1 MSLSS
6 KIFNITEGVGIAFDA
21 IRSNKV
27 RAALTIL
34 GVAVGVFVVVALSA
48 AIHGINASVA
58 KDLESAGPT
67 SFFVYRR
74 PVSLTRICDGTD
86 ETCPERRNPPIT
98 MAEGEAIARL
108 PEILAVTPHVAGW
121 GMNVRYKDR
130 QSKSVGVDAYA
141 AGWLDVEGGDI
152 IAGRN
157 FTYAE
162 NTTGARVAVIND
174 KLADQLFPGSDPLE
188 KVINIAGTPFRVLG
202 IYHNVG
208 SFLGKPNSA
217 SAGNDPRAIIPLETG
232 ARNLDMTL
240 RRLDLTVKPRQNV
253 TQTEAIDAVTTTI
266 RSLRSLHP
274 GAPDNFAVVTSD
286 MLLTVYNGFFG
297 VFFLVMIA
305 LSAVGLMVGGVGV
318 IAIMMISV
326 TERTREIGVRK
337 ALGATRSTILW
348 QFLVEAATLTCI
360 GATIGLVGGS
370 LVAFLVNKY
379 TPVPASTPP
388 MAIAAALAVSAVT
401 GIVFGLLPAVR
412 ASRLD
417 PVEALRYE

>member
-48 AIHGINASVA
+48 AIHGINTSVA

-74 PVSLTRICDGTD
+74 PVSLTSVCDGTD

-98 MAEGEAIARL
+98 MSEADAISRL
-108 PEILAVTPHVAGW
+108 PEVLAVTPHVG
-121 GMNVRYKDR
+121 GSSKVRYKDR
-130 QSKSVGVDAYA
+130 QVDNVGVDAYA
-141 AGWLDVEGGDI
+141 ATWFDVEGGELTG
-152 IAGRN
+152 GRN

-162 NTTGARVAVIND
+162 NTTGARVVVIND
-174 KLADQLFPGSDPLE
+174 KLAESLFPGSDPLD
-188 KVINIAGTPFRVLG
+188 KMIIISSVPFRVLG

-208 SFLGKPNSA
+208 SFLGKPNSS
-217 SAGNDPRAIIPLETG
+217 SAGNDPRAIVPLETG
-232 ARNLDMTL
+232 IRNLNMYM
-240 RRLDLTVKPRQNV
+240 RRLDLTVKPRENV
-253 TQTEAIDAVTTTI
+253 SQTEAIDAVTTLI
-266 RSLRSLHP
+266 RGGRGLRP
-274 GAPDNFAVVTSD
+274 GAPDNFAVITSD
-286 MLLTVYNGFFG
+286 TLLKVYNGFFG
-297 VFFLVMIA
+297 VFFLVMIS

-360 GATIGLVGGS
+360 GAAIGLVGGS
-370 LVAFLVNKY
+370 VVAYLVNRF

-388 MAIAAALAVSAVT
+388 MAIAAALGVSAVT
-401 GIVFGLLPAVR
+401 GIVFGLLPAIR

>member
-74 PVSLTRICDGTD
+74 PVSLTSVCDGTD
-86 ETCPERRNPPIT
+86 ETCPERRNPAIT
-98 MAEGEAIARL
+98 LDEADAIARL
-108 PEILAVTPHVAGW
+108 PEVLAVTPHVG
-121 GMNVRYKDR
+121 GGSRVRYKDR
-130 QSKSVGVDAYA
+130 EQPQVGVDAYTA
-141 AGWLDVEGGDI
+141 TWLDVEGGDI

-162 NTTGARVAVIND
+162 NTTGARVVVIND
-174 KLADQLFPGSDPLE
+174 KLAEQLFPGSDPLD
-188 KVINIAGTPFRVLG
+188 KMIIISGVPFRVLG
-202 IYHNVG
+202 IYHNIG
-208 SFLGKPNSA
+208 SFLGKPNSS
-217 SAGNDPRAIIPLETG
+217 SAGNDPRAIVPLETG
-232 ARNLDMTL
+232 VRNLDMYM
-240 RRLDLTVKPRQNV
+240 RRLDLTVKPRANV
-253 TQTEAIDAVTTTI
+253 SQTEAIDAVTTLI
-266 RSLRSLHP
+266 RGKRGLRP
-274 GAPDNFAVVTSD
+274 GAPDNFAVITSD
-286 MLLTVYNGFFG
+286 TLLAVYNGFFG

-348 QFLVEAATLTCI
+348 QFLVEAATLTCV
-360 GATIGLVGGS
+360 GAAVGLVGGS
-370 LVAFLVNKY
+370 LVAWAVNRF

-388 MAIAAALAVSAVT
+388 MAIAAALGVSAVT
-401 GIVFGLLPAVR
+401 GIVFGLLPAMR

>member
-6 KIFNITEGVGIAFDA
+6 KIFNITEGIGIAFDA

-48 AIHGINASVA
+48 AIHGINVSVA

-74 PVSLTRICDGTD
+74 PASLTSVCDGTD

-98 MAEGEAIARL
+98 MAETDAIARL
-108 PEILAVTPHVAGW
+108 PEVLAVTPHVG
-121 GMNVRYKDR
+121 GQSRIRYKDR
-130 QSKSVGVDAYA
+130 EQPTVGVDAYA
-141 AGWLDVEGGDI
+141 ATWLDVEGGDI
-152 IAGRN
+152 TAGRN

-162 NTTGARVAVIND
+162 TTTGARVVVIND
-174 KLADQLFPGSDPLE
+174 KLAEHLFPGSDPLD
-188 KVINIAGTPFRVLG
+188 KMITISGVPFKVLG
-202 IYHNVG
+202 IYHNIG
-208 SFLGKPNSA
+208 SFLGKPNSS
-217 SAGNDPRAIIPLETG
+217 SAGNDPRAIVPLASG
-232 ARNLDMTL
+232 VRNLDMFMS
-240 RRLDLTVKPRQNV
+240 RLDLTVKPRANV
-253 TQTEAIDAVTTTI
+253 SQTEAIDAVTTSI
-266 RSLRSLHP
+266 RGQRGLRPS
-274 GAPDNFAVVTSD
+274 APDNFAVMTSD
-286 MLLTVYNGFFG
+286 SLLTIYNGFFG

-360 GATIGLVGGS
+360 GAAIGLVGGS
-370 LVAFLVNKY
+370 FVAWAVNRF

-388 MAIAAALAVSAVT
+388 MAIAAALGVSAVT
-401 GIVFGLLPAVR
+401 GIVFGLLPAMR

>member
-6 KIFNITEGVGIAFDA
+6 KIFNITEGIGIAFDA

-34 GVAVGVFVVVALSA
+34 GVAVGVFVVVSLSA

-74 PVSLTRICDGTD
+74 PVALARVCDGTD
-86 ETCPERRNPPIT
+86 ETCPERRNPPIKLDE
-98 MAEGEAIARL
+98 ADAIARL
-108 PEILAVTPHVAGW
+108 PEVLAVTSHVG
-121 GMNVRYKDR
+121 GSSVVRYKDR
-130 QSKSVGVDAYA
+130 QTQNVGIDAYSA
-141 AGWLDVEGGDI
+141 TWLDVAGGDI

-162 NTTGARVAVIND
+162 NTTGARVVVIND
-174 KLADQLFPGSDPLE
+174 NLAERLFPGSDPLE
-188 KVINIAGTPFRVLG
+188 KAITISGVGFKVLG

-208 SFLGKPNSA
+208 SFLGKPNSS
-217 SAGNDPRAIIPLETG
+217 SAGDDPQAIVPLETG
-232 ARNLDMTL
+232 IRSLQL
-240 RRLDLTVKPRQNV
+240 WLPRLDLTVKPRADV
-253 TQTEAIDAVTTTI
+253 TQTEAIDAVTTLI
-266 RSLRSLHP
+266 RAKRGLRP

-286 MLLTVYNGFFG
+286 NLLSIYNGFFG

-348 QFLVEAATLTCI
+348 QFLVEAATLTSL
-360 GATIGLVGGS
+360 GASIGLVGGS
-370 LVAFLVNKY
+370 IVAWAVNRF

-388 MAIAAALAVSAVT
+388 MAIAAALGVSAIT
-401 GIVFGLLPAVR
+401 GIVFGLLPALR